1 MTQDDMFTTTPFGKL
16 TPKEKPRPQR
26 VHENSRKAY
35 HEELPKLDRR
45 CTAIMELFARHPEP
59 KTARQVK
66 EMMGFKDMNGV
77 APRITKL
84 VDAHK
89 ALVEV
94 GKVKCP
100 VTGKTVRV
108 VGVNAHADLSAA
120 SANKVRRVVGG
131 S

>member
-1 MTQDDMFTTTPFGKL
+1 MTQDEMFDTTPYGQL
-16 TPKEKPRPQR
+16 KPRPQR

-59 KTARQVK
+59 KTVRQVK

-84 VDAHK
+84 VDVHK

-108 VGVNAHADLSAA
+108 VGVNPKAD
-120 SANKVRRVVGG
+120 VRESRKGTQ
-131 S
+131 